1 MNKQDSSRGDLS
13 QTSQRL
19 EWEKS
24 HMPYTIPN
32 NSCVGCDNCRPQCP
46 TGAIKIENNEYWVD
60 PGLCNNCEGYY
71 SEPQCVI
78 ACPTNS
84 PIPSQAK
91 KGRCKVEPRDA
102 SSLDLFSN
110 GKNNPFAS
118 AIAIWEACNVL
129 AQRTSLHWETDE
141 EGYLCYSRQVNQGR
155 GAIAF
160 HIQDPFKVS
169 DKATDLAAIEGLD
182 IRAACIHLIFAAYAT
197 ALDQPWEQEFAIDE
211 RQIEK
216 YLGME
221 KRKDLSKAAKLALMK
236 NIVQQACSL
245 IISIDWPQQ
254 GRING
259 FSLTGSR
266 LWHLVDIQHH
276 FQEDNLGCKY
286 LIGLTFKVKAGIWA
300 QYFLNKQAC
309 KERTAFYQYGSLPK
323 TLLTTVMSIWQQHEG
338 AVRLMLWL
346 LFKTKMGKE
355 QRITIPT
362 LLRIAYGE
370 EKVALASRQ
379 REERKRLLRT
389 FESDLEILNHYGM
402 KAIFDP
408 VTYPPE
414 IQPLWA
420 KLIDIPEDPDEA
432 LEFWTNDGGAE
443 TRLTDTGPRGKWNLL
458 MNARILAF
466 ELPPEWEQQISE
478 SEKKQRRTAK
488 AKRKPKTTSDLLGE
502 QILQARKNLNLSQRE
517 LAKLTGKSQSWI
529 RDIENGRLKAK
540 LEDQVLLRKVLNIAS
555 S

>member
-1 MNKQDSSRGDLS
+1 MNKQDSSRGDLR

-24 HMPYTIPN
+24 QMPYTIPN

-78 ACPTNS
+78 TCPTNS
-84 PIPSQAK
+84 PIPWQAK

-141 EGYLCYSRQVNQGR
+141 EGYISYSRQVNQGR

-160 HIQDPFKVS
+160 HIQDPLKVN
-169 DKATDLAAIEGLD
+169 DKATDIAAIEELD

-197 ALDQPWEQEFAIDE
+197 ALEQPWEQEFAIDE

-259 FSLTGSR
+259 FSVVGSR

-402 KAIFDP
+402 KPLFDP

-420 KLIDIPEDPDEA
+420 KLIDLPEDPDEA

-478 SEKKQRRTAK
+478 SEKKKTRTAK
-488 AKRKPKTTSDLLGE
+488 AKKKPKATNDLLGE

-540 LEDQVLLRKVLNIAS
+540 LEDQVLLRKVLNMVS

>member
-24 HMPYTIPN
+24 QMPYTIPN

-46 TGAIKIENNEYWVD
+46 TGAIRVEDNEYWID

-84 PIPSQAK
+84 PIPWQSK
-91 KGRCKVEPRDA
+91 KGRCKIEPRDA

-141 EGYLCYSRQVNQGR
+141 EGYISYSRQINQGR

-160 HIQDPFKVS
+160 HIQDPFKVN
-169 DKATDLAAIEGLD
+169 DKATDIAAVEGLD

-197 ALDQPWEQEFAIDE
+197 ALEQPWEQEFAIDE

-236 NIVQQACSL
+236 NLVQQACSL
-245 IISIDWPQQ
+245 LISIDWPQQ

-259 FSLTGSR
+259 FSITGSR

-286 LIGLTFKVKAGIWA
+286 LIGLTFKVKAGLWA

-402 KAIFDP
+402 KPLFDP

-420 KLIDIPEDPDEA
+420 KLVDLPEDPDEA

-466 ELPPEWEQQISE
+466 ELPLEWEQQISE
-478 SEKKQRRTAK
+478 SEKKKTRTAK
-488 AKRKPKTTSDLLGE
+488 AKRKPKATNDLLGE

-540 LEDQVLLRKVLNIAS
+540 LEDQILLRKVLNMT
-555 S
+555 

>member
-84 PIPSQAK
+84 PIPWQAK

-102 SSLDLFSN
+102 TSLDLFSN

-129 AQRTSLHWETDE
+129 AQRTSLHWEADE
-141 EGYLCYSRQVNQGR
+141 EGYLSYGRQVNQGR

-197 ALDQPWEQEFAIDE
+197 ALEQPWEQEFAIDE

-259 FSLTGSR
+259 FSVTGSR

-286 LIGLTFKVKAGIWA
+286 LVGLTFKVRAGVWA

-309 KERTAFYQYGSLPK
+309 KERTAFYQYGTLPK

-402 KAIFDP
+402 KPLFDP

-420 KLIDIPEDPDEA
+420 KLVDLPEDPDEA

-478 SEKKQRRTAK
+478 SEKKKTRTAK
-488 AKRKPKTTSDLLGE
+488 AKRKPKTTNDLLGE
-502 QILQARKNLNLSQRE
+502 QILQARKSLNLSQRE

-540 LEDQVLLRKVLNIAS
+540 LEDQVLLRKVLNMAQS
-555 S
+555 

>member
-24 HMPYTIPN
+24 QMPYTIPN

-46 TGAIKIENNEYWVD
+46 TGAIRIEDNEYWID

-84 PIPSQAK
+84 PIPWQSK
-91 KGRCKVEPRDA
+91 KGRCKIEPRDA

-141 EGYLCYSRQVNQGR
+141 EGYLCYGRQINQGR

-160 HIQDPFKVS
+160 HIQDPFKVN
-169 DKATDLAAIEGLD
+169 DKATDLAAVEGLD

-197 ALDQPWEQEFAIDE
+197 ALEQPWEQEFAIDE

-236 NIVQQACSL
+236 NLVQQACSL
-245 IISIDWPQQ
+245 VISIDWPQQ

-259 FSLTGSR
+259 FSMTGSR

-286 LIGLTFKVKAGIWA
+286 LIGLTFKVKAGLWA

-309 KERTAFYQYGSLPK
+309 RERTAFYQYGSLPK

-402 KAIFDP
+402 KPFFDP

-420 KLIDIPEDPDEA
+420 KLVDLPEDPDEA

-478 SEKKQRRTAK
+478 SEKKKTRTAK
-488 AKRKPKTTSDLLGE
+488 AKRKPKATNDLLGE

-540 LEDQVLLRKVLNIAS
+540 LEDQILLRKVLNMT
-555 S
+555 

>member
-1 MNKQDSSRGDLS
+1 
-13 QTSQRL
+13 
-19 EWEKS
+19 
-24 HMPYTIPN
+24 MPYTIPN

-46 TGAIKIENNEYWVD
+46 TGAIRIEDNEYWVD
-60 PGLCNNCEGYY
+60 PGLCNNCEGFY

-78 ACPTNS
+78 ACPTKS
-84 PIPSQAK
+84 PIPWQAK
-91 KGRCKVEPRDA
+91 KGRCKVEPRD
-102 SSLDLFSN
+102 STSLDLFSN

-141 EGYLCYSRQVNQGR
+141 EGYISYSRQVNQGR

-160 HIQDPFKVS
+160 HIQDPLKVN
-169 DKATDLAAIEGLD
+169 DKATDIAAIEGLD

-236 NIVQQACSL
+236 NLVQQACSL
-245 IISIDWPQQ
+245 TISIDWPQQ

-259 FSLTGSR
+259 FSLVGSR

-286 LIGLTFKVKAGIWA
+286 LIGLTFKVKAGLWA

-402 KAIFDP
+402 KPLFDP

-420 KLIDIPEDPDEA
+420 KLIDLPEDPDEA

-478 SEKKQRRTAK
+478 SEKKKTRTAK
-488 AKRKPKTTSDLLGE
+488 AKKKPKATNDLLGE

-540 LEDQVLLRKVLNIAS
+540 LEDQILLRKVLNMAS

>member
-84 PIPSQAK
+84 PIRWQAK

-102 SSLDLFSN
+102 TSLDLFSN

-129 AQRTSLHWETDE
+129 AQRTSLHWENDE

-169 DKATDLAAIEGLD
+169 DKATDLGAIEGLD
-182 IRAACIHLIFAAYAT
+182 IRATCIHLIFAAYAT
-197 ALDQPWEQEFAIDE
+197 ALEQPWEQEFAIDE

-259 FSLTGSR
+259 FSVTGSR

-402 KAIFDP
+402 KPLFDP

-420 KLIDIPEDPDEA
+420 KLVDIPEDPDEA

-478 SEKKQRRTAK
+478 SEKKKTRTAK

-540 LEDQVLLRKVLNIAS
+540 LEDQVLLRKVLNMP
-555 S
+555 

>member
-24 HMPYTIPN
+24 QMPYTIPN

-46 TGAIKIENNEYWVD
+46 TGAIKIEDNEYWVD

-102 SSLDLFSN
+102 TSLDLFSN

-141 EGYLCYSRQVNQGR
+141 QGYISYSRQVNQGR

-160 HIQDPFKVS
+160 HIQDPFKVN
-169 DKATDLAAIEGLD
+169 DKATDIAAIEGLD

-259 FSLTGSR
+259 FSVTGSR

-286 LIGLTFKVKAGIWA
+286 LIGLTFKVKVGIWA
-300 QYFLNKQAC
+300 KYFLNKQAC

-323 TLLTTVMSIWQQHEG
+323 TVLTTVMSIWQQHEG

-402 KAIFDP
+402 KPLFDP
-408 VTYPPE
+408 VTYPTE

-420 KLIDIPEDPDEA
+420 KLVDLPEDPDEA

-488 AKRKPKTTSDLLGE
+488 AKRKPKATNDLLGE

-540 LEDQVLLRKVLNIAS
+540 LEDQVLLRKVLNMA
-555 S
+555 

>member
-24 HMPYTIPN
+24 QMPYTIPN

-71 SEPQCVI
+71 PEPQCVI
-78 ACPTNS
+78 ACPSNS
-84 PIPSQAK
+84 PIPWQAK

-102 SSLDLFSN
+102 TSLDLFSN

-129 AQRTSLHWETDE
+129 AQRTSLHWENDE
-141 EGYLCYSRQVNQGR
+141 DGYLCYSRQVNQGR

-160 HIQDPFKVS
+160 HIQDPFKVN
-169 DKATDLAAIEGLD
+169 DKATDIAAIEGLD

-259 FSLTGSR
+259 FSVVGSR

-286 LIGLTFKVKAGIWA
+286 LIGLTFKVRAGIWA

-402 KAIFDP
+402 KPLFDP

-420 KLIDIPEDPDEA
+420 KLIDLPEDPDEA

-488 AKRKPKTTSDLLGE
+488 AKRKPKATNDLLGE

-540 LEDQVLLRKVLNIAS
+540 LEDQVLLRKVLNIGQS
-555 S
+555 

>member
-24 HMPYTIPN
+24 QMPYTIPN

-71 SEPQCVI
+71 PEPQCVI
-78 ACPTNS
+78 ACPSNS
-84 PIPSQAK
+84 PIPWQAK

-102 SSLDLFSN
+102 TSLDLFSN

-129 AQRTSLHWETDE
+129 AQRTSLHWENDE
-141 EGYLCYSRQVNQGR
+141 DGYLCYSRQVNQGR

-160 HIQDPFKVS
+160 HIQDPFKVN
-169 DKATDLAAIEGLD
+169 DKATDIAAIEGLD

-259 FSLTGSR
+259 FSITGSR

-286 LIGLTFKVKAGIWA
+286 LIGLTFKVKAGLWA

-323 TLLTTVMSIWQQHEG
+323 TVLTTVMSIWQQHEG

-402 KAIFDP
+402 KPLFDP

-420 KLIDIPEDPDEA
+420 KLVDLPEDPDEA

-488 AKRKPKTTSDLLGE
+488 AKRKPKTTNDLLGE

-540 LEDQVLLRKVLNIAS
+540 LEDQVLLRKVLNMA
-555 S
+555 